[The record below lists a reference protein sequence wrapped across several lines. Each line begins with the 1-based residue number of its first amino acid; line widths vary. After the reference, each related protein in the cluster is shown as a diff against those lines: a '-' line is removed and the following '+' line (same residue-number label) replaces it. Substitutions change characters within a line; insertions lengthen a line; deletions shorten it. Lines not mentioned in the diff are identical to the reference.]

1 MVATTTI
8 RHSQA
13 KVGAAL
19 ELHAGQKDAT
29 RGHEGSDGGG
39 SGVGGSEGV
48 VARNANNCLNG
59 NFRETV
65 AANWPVREGWR
76 DVWSVIRVF
85 LFDTANGGV
94 KRLTKRMTSRQNGS
108 WLRVC
113 RLSTSFVRVYERPRQ
128 VSYGCEC
135 TAHQCRRIKDAKED
149 RLKRVPLLMSSH
161 EIYENFSSSRLLLRS
176 RVTRFSPRFP
186 TRRFRLGPDERRS
199 TVRHRCGGVG
209 RTEKPGI
216 CFKVVY
222 FAREGYVHT
231 YLLVLPTRCRCSDLP
246 QTAGSHRALN
256 LSRDSRPRHFSF
268 HISTLRRVSTILF
281 ADRRF
286 RIPPAIFNRPHRS
299 IRSRCGVSKSIALS
313 FFVLRYENSRD
324 QRDAIA

>member
-1 MVATTTI
+1 MVATPTF

-59 NFRETV
+59 NFREAV

-176 RVTRFSPRFP
+176 RVTRFSSRFP
-186 TRRFRLGPDERRS
+186 PRRFRLGPD
-199 TVRHRCGGVG
+199 
-209 RTEKPGI
+209 
-216 CFKVVY
+216 
-222 FAREGYVHT
+222 
-231 YLLVLPTRCRCSDLP
+231 VLPYDTV
-246 QTAGSHRALN
+246 AVALVEQRN
-256 LSRDSRPRHFSF
+256 QVF
-268 HISTLRRVSTILF
+268 
-281 ADRRF
+281 
-286 RIPPAIFNRPHRS
+286 
-299 IRSRCGVSKSIALS
+299 VSKSSISREKDTYTRISLS
-313 FFVLRYENSRD
+313 FRLVAAA
-324 QRDAIA
+324 AICRKPLARIEP

>member
-1 MVATTTI
+1 MVATSTN

-59 NFRETV
+59 NFREAV
-65 AANWPVREGWR
+65 ASANWPVREGWR

-176 RVTRFSPRFP
+176 RVTSFSPRFP
-186 TRRFRLGPDERRS
+186 PRRFRLGPDDRRS
-199 TVRHRCGGVG
+199 TVRHRFGGVG

-222 FAREGYVHT
+222 FAKEAHVHT
-231 YLLVLPTRCRCSDLP
+231 YLLVLSTRCRCSDLP

-256 LSRDSRPRHFSF
+256 LPRDSRPRHFSF
-268 HISTLRRVSTILF
+268 HISTLRHDF
-281 ADRRF
+281 
-286 RIPPAIFNRPHRS
+286 
-299 IRSRCGVSKSIALS
+299 
-313 FFVLRYENSRD
+313 LRGSPISYS
-324 QRDAIA
+324 AGYF

>member
-1 MVATTTI
+1 M
-8 RHSQA
+8 
-13 KVGAAL
+13 
-19 ELHAGQKDAT
+19 HAGQKDAT
-29 RGHEGSDGGG
+29 RGHEGSDGGA

-59 NFRETV
+59 NFREAV

-176 RVTRFSPRFP
+176 RAS
-186 TRRFRLGPDERRS
+186 RLAF
-199 TVRHRCGGVG
+199 HH
-209 RTEKPGI
+209 
-216 CFKVVY
+216 VVL
-222 FAREGYVHT
+222 GSVQT
-231 YLLVLPTRCRCSDLP
+231 SDVLPYDTV
-246 QTAGSHRALN
+246 ALALVEQRN
-256 LSRDSRPRHFSF
+256 QVF
-268 HISTLRRVSTILF
+268 
-281 ADRRF
+281 
-286 RIPPAIFNRPHRS
+286 
-299 IRSRCGVSKSIALS
+299 VSKSSISREKDTYTRISLS
-313 FFVLRYENSRD
+313 FQLVAAA
-324 QRDAIA
+324 AICRKPLARIEP